1 MKGFE
6 VYLNQIKQIIDDLIG
21 HSLGKHYFF
30 QFFSFVF
37 ILINIINFLGLIP
50 YTFVLTSQFFFTFGV
65 AFIFFITIN
74 ITGLILHGVQF
85 LKLFYPTGTPLFI
98 VPLLIL
104 IEVVSYIARVF
115 SLAIRLF
122 ANITAGHILIK
133 ILSWLTW
140 MILDI
145 IVLSSISFI
154 LISSLWVL
162 EFFISILQAYV
173 FLTLLCLYLND
184 VVELH

>member
-1 MKGFE
+1 M
-6 VYLNQIKQIIDDLIG
+6 
-21 HSLGKHYFF
+21 
-30 QFFSFVF
+30 
-37 ILINIINFLGLIP
+37 
-50 YTFVLTSQFFFTFGV
+50 
-65 AFIFFITIN
+65 
-74 ITGLILHGVQF
+74 
-85 LKLFYPTGTPLFI
+85 
-98 VPLLIL
+98 PLLVL
-104 IEVVSYIARVF
+104 IEFISYIARVF

-145 IVLSSISFI
+145 LFLSGISFFI
-154 LISSLWVL
+154 ISSLWFL

-184 VVELH
+184 VVNLH